1 VGSNAFKV
9 PLARRAIVRA
19 LLLAKEGT
27 VTNMGD
33 NILADALGSRLRG
46 NDGGKP

>member
-1 VGSNAFKV
+1 VGPGSNAFKI

-19 LLLAKEGT
+19 LETATRGT

-33 NILADALGSRLRG
+33 NLA
-46 NDGGKP
+46 